1 MQTSNHK
8 KTSGRIVALLLIM
21 ALFLLGNGFLNYIF
35 TPYRG
40 SSGEMWMYYQ
50 KAEPEMIYT
59 GSSQCLCG
67 IDPETVDDILRTSS
81 YNMGTNMQSF
91 RSSYVAI
98 RAAVEEKGVR
108 RVVLCVDDEIT
119 GLDRTDNFRA
129 DASFQRA
136 RNANTNWFTAWRET
150 GAFLMDE
157 PVLMHTGSINYFF
170 PWSYD
175 RVTGIGQNLKE
186 KRDKQVYG
194 ETGHRIVTGREPS
207 EEILEVDF
215 TVIGYQEAAAWNQ
228 TVDDLES
235 LSLSVDSRKELQ
247 KIAAFCR
254 EKGVELI
261 PITMPYP
268 TVFNL
273 YSLESYQKTV
283 EELTTLF
290 SAYGFDYHNFN
301 FAKSSFYQID
311 LSEYKDTGHFNSKG
325 AIRFS
330 EVLAGYLEMTETER
344 SNCFYTTDDF

>member
-21 ALFLLGNGFLNYIF
+21 ALFLLGNGFLNYVF

-136 RNANTNWFTAWRET
+136 RNANTNRLTAGRET
-150 GAFLMDE
+150 LSFLMDE

-175 RVTGIGQNLKE
+175 RVTDIGQNIKE
-186 KRDKQVYG
+186 KRDKKVYD
-194 ETGHRIVTGREPS
+194 ETSHRMITGREPS
-207 EEILEVDF
+207 EEILEDDL
-215 TVIGYQEAAAWNQ
+215 TVIGYEEWEEWNQ
-228 TVDDLES
+228 TAGDLEI
-235 LSLSVDSRKELQ
+235 LSLSADSRKELQ
-247 KIAAFCR
+247 KIASYCQ

-261 PITMPYP
+261 SITLPYP
-268 TVFNL
+268 TAFRL
-273 YSLESYQKTV
+273 YAPESYQKTV
-283 EELTTLF
+283 EELTELF
-290 SAYGFDYHNFN
+290 SAYGFDYRNFN
-301 FAKSSFYQID
+301 FAKPSFYQID
-311 LSEYKDTGHFNSKG
+311 LSEYKDTGHFNTKG
-325 AIRFS
+325 ALRFS
-330 EVLAGYLEMTETER
+330 QVLAGYLEMSETER
-344 SNCFYTTDDF
+344 SSCFYTTDDF